1 MYSLMSDSMSLQIN
15 ALQNMQHHFTKA
27 QCETFMHLIAN
38 KTGQFVFSG
47 IGKSGHIAK
56 KITSSVKSL
65 GIDAAFLHASE
76 AMHGDIGPL
85 NSNDLVFLISNSGE
99 TPEILALQY
108 QLKQR
113 KIPTITL
120 TRNHTNSV
128 AMQADLNLIAGSS
141 IEADLDGILP
151 TSSTTC
157 ALVMGDAITIAIAK
171 NDAFSKTVFAKNHP
185 HGNLGLNALKPLKT
199 QLQSV
204 PIINI
209 DTPLQLVLS
218 QLLSGHQGCVLIGK
232 LKKLQGLITE
242 GDLNRAISRNP
253 HHWQDIPAKE
263 IMSINPITLDE
274 QHTVHDAE
282 QLMQQH
288 NINTIVIVDHN
299 NTQHI
304 LGVYTRIYRKKI

>member
-1 MYSLMSDSMSLQIN
+1 MSLQIN

-27 QCETFMHLIAN
+27 QCETLMHLIAN

-56 KITSSVKSL
+56 KITSSIKSL
-65 GIDAAFLHASE
+65 GIHAAFLHASE

-85 NSNDLVFLISNSGE
+85 NSNDLIFLISNSGE
-99 TPEILALQY
+99 TPEILALQS
-108 QLKQR
+108 QLKHR
-113 KIPTITL
+113 NIPIITL
-120 TRNHTNSV
+120 TQNHTNSV

-141 IEADLDGILP
+141 IEADLHSILP
-151 TSSTTC
+151 TSSTSC

-171 NDAFSKTVFAKNHP
+171 YHAFSKNIFANNHP
-185 HGNLGLNALKPLKT
+185 HGNLGLNVLKPIKT

-242 GDLNRAISRNP
+242 GDLNRAISHNP

-282 QLMQQH
+282 QLMQQQ